1 MCAAL
6 RAHGLPAADLAELR
20 AGGRPVAPGAGGGAA
35 PPAVLVATAAVR
47 AHLGGRLSSVY
58 APAVIA
64 SFGSGPGRVEIRA
77 MAGQSAAAF
86 RAMARADLTQR
97 RESGAELLQSDR
109 IVVSSRAAR
118 AELSRGQVD
127 ARLLVMIAD
136 LAARQPLEVMAF
148 GDRAPGA
155 GLDASPLRSVVLCA
169 AGPRASGA
177 AFASATLAFL
187 RTQPEPFATA
197 RAGPARLPDGQL
209 GVRFAFAAPS
219 PLGLLG

>member
-1 MCAAL
+1 
-6 RAHGLPAADLAELR
+6 
-20 AGGRPVAPGAGGGAA
+20 
-35 PPAVLVATAAVR
+35 
-47 AHLGGRLSSVY
+47 
-58 APAVIA
+58 
-64 SFGSGPGRVEIRA
+64 
-77 MAGQSAAAF
+77 
-86 RAMARADLTQR
+86 
-97 RESGAELLQSDR
+97 
-109 IVVSSRAAR
+109 
-118 AELSRGQVD
+118 
-127 ARLLVMIAD
+127 MIAD

-169 AGPRASGA
+169 AGPRTSGP

-187 RTQPEPFATA
+187 RTQAWPFATA